1 MKTIC
6 FCAIVKNESKIIERC
21 LESVKHLMDYWIIID
36 TGSTD
41 NTQNIIKNYLKNIP
55 GELIEKPWIDF
66 ATCRNYYV
74 QAAAHKTDYILHQ
87 DADEIMIFDKN
98 FNIQSFKQNLTA
110 DVYGITFHM
119 NTVKYVRRALFKNN
133 NTKKYVGV
141 IHENLITHIGTE
153 TYDIIHDFYQTSP
166 SDGNR
171 SIITNWEEKFLKD
184 AQIFQN
190 AINDKKTD
198 PNIIP
203 RYKFYLANSLRDANQ
218 YEKAINAYLD
228 YIQNYAWNQEAY
240 MAYYHCYKLAT
251 EKCNHNP
258 DNYIHLLH
266 KACELIPE
274 RLESPFLL
282 TRYYLS
288 KNYNELAY
296 RFAYYSLFT
305 QPKQLNMLNTLF
317 YESEIYDYHMPIEY
331 SVACYNTQ
339 RYHECLD
346 VNIKLLDKSPP
357 EYIKNHILHNINCCK
372 NKLNLA

>member
-6 FCAIVKNESKIIERC
+6 FCAIVKNESKVIERC
-21 LESVKHLMDYWIIID
+21 LQSVKHLMDYWIIID

-41 NTQNIIKNYLKNIP
+41 GTQDIIKNYLKDIP
-55 GELIEKPWIDF
+55 GQLIEKPWKDF

-87 DADEIMIFDKN
+87 DADEILIPNQN
-98 FNIQSFKQNLTA
+98 FNTHNFKQNLTA
-110 DVYGITFHM
+110 DVYGITFQM
-119 NTVKYVRRALFKNN
+119 NTIKYVRRALFKND
-133 NTKKYVGV
+133 NTKKYIGV
-141 IHENLITHIGTE
+141 IHENLITHTGSE
-153 TYDIIHDFYQTSP
+153 TYDIVNDFYQTSP
-166 SDGNR
+166 ADGNR
-171 SIITNWEEKFLKD
+171 STITNWEEKFLKD
-184 AQIFQN
+184 AQIFEN
-190 AINDKKTD
+190 AINDPDTD

-218 YEKAINAYLD
+218 YQKAIDAYLD
-228 YIQNYAWNQEAY
+228 YLQNYAWNQEAY
-240 MAYYHCYKLAT
+240 MSYYHCYKLAT

-258 DNYIHLLH
+258 DNYIHLIH

-274 RLESPFLL
+274 RLEAPFLL
-282 TRYYLS
+282 TRYYLT

-296 RFAYYSLFT
+296 RFAHYSLFI
-305 QPKQLNMLNTLF
+305 QPKQLNMLDTLF
-317 YESEIYDYHMPIEY
+317 YESSIYDYHMPIEY

-339 RYHECLD
+339 RYYECLD

-357 EYIKNHILHNINCCK
+357 EHIQNHIMHNINCCK